1 MIQSKLIYEIFKLMD
16 RVSKREIVGD
26 TKVLV
31 ILLNFEPKA
40 NQENKDLT
48 NYSSNH
54 WADGLKNLMRFP
66 DFLY

>member
-1 MIQSKLIYEIFKLMD
+1 MFKFKD
-16 RVSKREIVGD
+16 WVSKRGD

-48 NYSSNH
+48 HYSYNH
-54 WADGLKNLMRFP
+54 WANGLKN
-66 DFLY
+66 